1 MITNNVICWTI
12 TNLLLT
18 LMILPLRLLAIELN
32 RNDCWKTYLQY
43 QSALEKVENNN
54 LRLKFIDSCIKSDV
68 IPRFLR
74 FRVPRNGCFDD
85 DSVHTFQKGLLR
97 KELYR
102 AREDLKFARA
112 KLETRRDAIKNN
124 VPEKLLPSVALHSR
138 IKCRTTK
145 SNRTL
150 IHNKKLLALSEE
162 QEKPLFNVKNTVI
175 AYNLDSNPPK
185 YVMETLSLGPK
196 NAVIE
201 KFEPKDV
208 LAEMDGV
215 MNY

>member
-85 DSVHTFQKGLLR
+85 DSIHTFQKGLLR
-97 KELYR
+97 K
-102 AREDLKFARA
+102 
-112 KLETRRDAIKNN
+112 
-124 VPEKLLPSVALHSR
+124 
-138 IKCRTTK
+138 
-145 SNRTL
+145 
-150 IHNKKLLALSEE
+150 
-162 QEKPLFNVKNTVI
+162 
-175 AYNLDSNPPK
+175 
-185 YVMETLSLGPK
+185 
-196 NAVIE
+196 
-201 KFEPKDV
+201 
-208 LAEMDGV
+208 
-215 MNY
+215 